1 MKKIVTLIFLLIA
14 TVAYTRETKKILIF
28 GGKTGWIGKKMARIA
43 ECEGHTVIYAK
54 SRLENRK
61 DIVAEIDQTKPDR
74 IINAAGLTGKPNV
87 DWCEEHRAETI
98 RVNLI
103 GTINLIDAAFE
114 KNIHVTNISTGCIY
128 EYDENHQMFS
138 GKGFTEEELPNFDGS
153 FYSRTK
159 IMLEAVLK
167 EYPNVLNLRV
177 KMPISHELNKGFV
190 GKIIT
195 FEKVVNIPNSMTML
209 DDLLPIAID
218 MSIKKIT
225 GIYNFVNPGTL
236 SHNEVLDLYRQYIDP
251 DHRYANFTLEEQA
264 KILKARRANAELSA
278 AKLMMLYPEIP
289 DIKSSLIAL
298 FTRMKNSKE
307 SGQQ

>member
-1 MKKIVTLIFLLIA
+1 MKIAILIFLISA
-14 TVAYTRETKKILIF
+14 TIVHTQEATKILIF
-28 GGKTGWIGKKMARIA
+28 GGKTGWIGKKMAQLA
-43 ECEGHTVIYAK
+43 ERDGHTVIHAQ
-54 SRLENRK
+54 SRLENRQ
-61 DIVAEIDQTKPDR
+61 DIIAEIDQNKPDR

-98 RVNLI
+98 RVNLL
-103 GTINLIDAAFE
+103 GTVNLFDVAH
-114 KNIHVTNISTGCIY
+114 KRNIHVTNISTGCIY

-138 GKGFTEEELPNFDGS
+138 GKGFTEEDKPNFDGS

-159 IMLEAVLK
+159 IMLETLLK

-195 FEKVVNIPNSMTML
+195 FEKVVNIPNSMTVL

-218 MSIKKIT
+218 MSNKKIT

-236 SHNEVLDLYRQYIDP
+236 SHNEVLDLYREHIDP
-251 DHRYANFTLEEQA
+251 HHRYTNFTIEEQA

-278 AKLMMLYPEIP
+278 AKLMNLYPEIP

-298 FTRMKNSKE
+298 FKRIKSSMQDR
-307 SGQQ
+307 QQ